1 LRFQSTCAFRAQP
14 AGAVSV
20 SAVWAGAV
28 RLVRSFLLIGS
39 ILPVGLAFAGSDA
52 TPRAPI
58 EFTAD
63 RWDLSGATVTEH
75 LGRTSLAGAAVL
87 RDTLFRDGV
96 IEVDLTVTGGPGYPG
111 LLFRMQSDDDY
122 ERVYLRP
129 HRAGRYPDAIHYA
142 PSFHG
147 VTGWQLY
154 FGEGYTAE
162 VRLPPGE
169 WIRLRLEFS
178 GSQARLFVGNA
189 PKPALT
195 MDHLARDPAAG
206 GLGLLCSPDGSSYFS
221 NFRCHRDSSLAFGPP
236 RPADIPPGM
245 IRNWELSTAFK
256 LSRVDRRKPYEEQDL
271 GVIAWT
277 PIEAEPNGRIDF
289 CRWVA
294 RPQGEQSTADLLFA
308 RTSVRSEKAEV
319 RPLLFGY
326 SDAVS
331 LFLNGRLLFAGRSAY
346 RQRDPSF
353 LGIMGLFDEVALPLR
368 KGENEL
374 VACVAESFGGW
385 GLICQDGSAT
395 VQATGLRSVAE
406 SSREFLSP
414 ESAAWDP
421 RRRVFYVSNFDPGDE
436 SVADGGSFLA
446 RVDPDGRVLD
456 ARWIGGMANPTG
468 LAVRGD
474 SLYVV
479 ERTGMAV
486 VDLTSGHVAR
496 RVSIPTGRFLND
508 IAMDGAG
515 TAYITDSGAATIH
528 RVTGGQ
534 AEAWL
539 IDPRLAQANGICTSG
554 DSLLVGCTADARV
567 RSIQIAT
574 LALRTVATLPSGTMD
589 GLAVDGRGGILLSQ
603 VEGRIYRIATGGH
616 PEKILDVTT
625 RGVGCADFGYAPES
639 GTLVVPT
646 FQDNR
651 VVTYRLDGERP

>member
-1 LRFQSTCAFRAQP
+1 MPFRSLRAFRAL
-14 AGAVSV
+14 GARAIRPIRSV
-20 SAVWAGAV
+20 
-28 RLVRSFLLIGS
+28 LLLGS
-39 ILPVGLAFAGSDA
+39 VFTVGPVCAASD
-52 TPRAPI
+52 TIPRATLD
-58 EFTAD
+58 FTAD
-63 RWDLSGATVTEH
+63 RWELSRATVTEH
-75 LGRTSLAGAAVL
+75 LGRASLAGAAVL
-87 RDTLFRDGV
+87 RDTLFQDGV
-96 IEVDLTVTGGPGYPG
+96 IEVDLAVTGAPGYPG
-111 LLFRMQSDDDY
+111 ILFRMQSDDDH

-142 PSFHG
+142 PSFRG

-154 FGEGYTAE
+154 FGEGYTAG
-162 VRLPPGE
+162 VPLPPGE
-169 WIRLRLEFS
+169 WIRLRLEFA

-195 MDHLARDPAAG
+195 MDHLVRDPSAG
-206 GLGLLCSPDGSSYFS
+206 KIGLLCAADGSSYFS
-221 NFRCHRDSSLAFGPP
+221 NFRCYRDSSLAFSPP
-236 RPADIPPGM
+236 RPVDIPPGM
-245 IRNWELSTAFK
+245 IRDWEVSPAFK
-256 LSRVDRRKPYEEQDL
+256 LGRIDRHKPYTEQTI
-271 GVIAWT
+271 GAISWT

-294 RPQGEQSTADLLFA
+294 RPQGEQSTPDLLFA
-308 RTSVRSEKAEV
+308 RTTIRSETDEA

-353 LGIMGLFDEVALPLR
+353 LGIMGLFDEVSLPLR

-374 VACVAESFGGW
+374 AACVAESFGGW

-395 VQATGLRSVAE
+395 LQAARLHTVAE
-406 SSREFLSP
+406 SSRGFQSP

-421 RRRVFYVSNFDPGDE
+421 VRRVFYVSNFDPGDE
-436 SVADGGSFLA
+436 SVAEGGPFLA
-446 RVDPDGRVLD
+446 RVDPDGRVRD
-456 ARWIGGMANPTG
+456 PRWIGGMANPTG

-479 ERTGMAV
+479 ERTGVAV
-486 VDLTSGHVAR
+486 VDLTSGRVAR
-496 RVSIPTGRFLND
+496 RVPIPAGRFLND
-508 IAMDGAG
+508 IAVDGAG
-515 TAYITDSGAATIH
+515 TAYVTDSGAATIH
-528 RVTGGQ
+528 RVTGGTS
-534 AEAWL
+534 EAWL
-539 IDPRLAQANGICTSG
+539 IDPQLAQVNGICASG

-574 LALRTVATLPSGTMD
+574 RALRTVATFPSGTMD
-589 GLAVDGRGGILLSQ
+589 GLVVDGRGGILLSQ
-603 VEGRIYRIATGGH
+603 VEGRIYRVRAGGD

-625 RGVGCADFGYAPES
+625 RAVGCADFGYAPES

-651 VVTYRLDGERP
+651 VFTYRLDDVRP

>member
-1 LRFQSTCAFRAQP
+1 MRIRIPRAFRARSVPAVRVIRLVFLIASMLP
-14 AGAVSV
+14 AG
-20 SAVWAGAV
+20 
-28 RLVRSFLLIGS
+28 
-39 ILPVGLAFAGSDA
+39 LALAASDA
-52 TPRAPI
+52 APNALL
-58 EFTAD
+58 EFTPG

-75 LGRTSLAGAAVL
+75 LGRTSLAGAAVV
-87 RDTLFRDGV
+87 RDSLFQDGV
-96 IEVDLTVTGGPGYPG
+96 IEVDLAVTGAPGYPG
-111 LLFRMQSDDDY
+111 ILFRMQSDDDY

-142 PSFHG
+142 PSYHG

-154 FGEGYTAE
+154 FGEGYTAG
-162 VRLPPGE
+162 VQLPPGE

-189 PKPALT
+189 PNPALT

-206 GLGLLCSPDGSSYFS
+206 KIGLLCAADGSSHFS
-221 NFRCHRDSSLAFGPP
+221 NFRCYRDSSLAFNPP
-236 RPADIPPGM
+236 RPVDNPPGM
-245 IRNWELSTAFK
+245 IRNWEISPAFK
-256 LSRVDRRKPYEEQDL
+256 LSRVDRRKAYTEQDL
-271 GVIAWT
+271 GPIGWT
-277 PIEAEPNGRIDF
+277 QVEAEPNGRIDF

-294 RPQGEQSTADLLFA
+294 RPQGEQSTPDLLFA
-308 RTSVRSEKAEV
+308 RTSIRAEKDEL

-353 LGIMGLFDEVALPLR
+353 LGIMGLFDEVSLPLR

-374 VACVAESFGGW
+374 VASVAESFGGW
-385 GLICQDGSAT
+385 GLICQNGSAIT
-395 VQATGLRSVAE
+395 QAAGLHNVAE
-406 SSREFLSP
+406 SVREFHTP

-436 SVADGGSFLA
+436 SVADGGAFLA

-486 VDLTSGHVAR
+486 VDVTSGRVAR
-496 RVSIPTGRFLND
+496 RVAIPASRFLND
-508 IAMDGAG
+508 IALDGTG

-528 RVTGGQ
+528 RVTGSQ

-539 IDPRLAQANGICTSG
+539 VDPRLAQANGICPAG

-574 LALRTVATLPSGTMD
+574 RTLRTVATLPTGTMD
-589 GLAVDGRGGILLSQ
+589 GLAVDERGGILLSQ
-603 VEGRIYRIATGGH
+603 VEGRIYRIAAGR
-616 PEKILDVTT
+616 PIEKILDVTT
-625 RGVGCADFGYAPES
+625 RGIGCADFGFAPES
-639 GTLVVPT
+639 GILLVPT

-651 VVTYRLDGERP
+651 VVTYRLERSGLERE

>member
-1 LRFQSTCAFRAQP
+1 MRIRIPRAFCSRPTTA
-14 AGAVSV
+14 ARVI
-20 SAVWAGAV
+20 
-28 RLVRSFLLIGS
+28 RLVLLVAS
-39 ILPVGLAFAGSDA
+39 ILPAGPALADDA
-52 TPRAPI
+52 ASNVPLD
-58 EFTAD
+58 FTAD

-87 RDTLFRDGV
+87 RDTLFQDGI
-96 IEVDLTVTGGPGYPG
+96 IEVDMAVTGAAGYPG

-142 PSFHG
+142 PSYHG

-154 FGEGYTAE
+154 FGDGYTAG
-162 VRLPPGE
+162 VQLPPGE

-189 PKPALT
+189 PNPALT

-206 GLGLLCSPDGSSYFS
+206 KVGLLCAADGSSYFS
-221 NFRCHRDSSLAFGPP
+221 NFRCYRDPSMVFHPP
-236 RPADIPPGM
+236 RPVDDPPGL
-245 IRNWELSTAFK
+245 IRNWEISPAYK
-256 LSRVDRRKPYEEQDL
+256 LNRVDRRKTYREQDL
-271 GVIAWT
+271 GAIGWT
-277 PIEAEPNGRIDF
+277 RIEAEPNGRIDF

-294 RPQGEQSTADLLFA
+294 RPQGEQSTPDLLFA
-308 RTSVRSEKAEV
+308 RTSIRAERDEV
-319 RPLLFGY
+319 RQLLFGY

-331 LFLNGRLLFAGRSAY
+331 LFLNGRLLFVGRSSY

-353 LGIMGLFDEVALPLR
+353 LGIMGLFDEVSLPLR

-395 VQATGLRSVAE
+395 VQAARLRNVSE
-406 SSREFLSP
+406 SGREFHSP

-421 RRRVFYVSNFDPGDE
+421 RRQVFYVSNFDPGDE
-436 SVADGGSFLA
+436 SAADGGPFLA
-446 RVDPDGRVLD
+446 RVGPDGRVRD

-486 VDLTSGHVAR
+486 VDVTAGRVVR
-496 RVSIPTGRFLND
+496 RVAIPAGRFLND
-508 IAMDGAG
+508 ITLDGAG

-528 RVTGGQ
+528 RVTGSQ

-539 IDPRLAQANGICTSG
+539 VDPQLTQANGICAAG

-574 LALRTVATLPSGTMD
+574 RAMRTVATLPKGTMD
-589 GLAVDGRGGILLSQ
+589 GLAPDGHGGILLSQ
-603 VEGRIYRIATGGH
+603 VEGRIYRMAAGGS
-616 PEKILDVTT
+616 PEKILDMTT
-625 RGVGCADFGYAPES
+625 RAVGCADFGYAPES
-639 GTLVVPT
+639 GILVVPT
-646 FQDNR
+646 FQDDR
-651 VVTYRLDGERP
+651 VITYRLER